1 MIGRALRAQA
11 RSFSGDIVLCW
22 VSVASIAMALSLVT
36 SIPPEFATADAADR
50 EAFAAP
56 FSAVTAMYGAVL
68 ASVYGCFRYT
78 VDRRDGVIAQRLM
91 LQPRWATLVA
101 RLPAAA
107 LGGAIVALTGV
118 LGGHLG
124 LAVAVG
130 GVPVEWGSVWS
141 SLALGAAAGVWGMG
155 VGIIVQ
161 AHLVALFL
169 VSASL
174 GSAILVAVVWKAGAV
189 YLPLLAMLEALR
201 FDLGAVGVAPEDT
214 LDGVAAALVAA
225 GWLLAI
231 LVAAGAVF
239 MRRDVR

>member
-141 SLALGAAAGVWGMG
+141 SLALGAAAGVWGVG

-169 VSASL
+169 VSASM

-201 FDLGAVGVAPEDT
+201 FDLGALGVAPEDT
-214 LDGVAAALVAA
+214 LDGVAAALVAV